1 MNRQSSLIKLYYSV
15 TYKHTWYLHSIS
27 DHCWWSVVWYMVLP
41 YIVNV
46 HSPSCIEYIM
56 VLFMVK
62 VLRESETQNCDSRF
76 LYSKVR
82 SPPCFCSVLIS
93 PWRIYT
99 YVLSVRYLVFVMW
112 SHEILKPNNV
122 VFLWQYDLN
131 HIYILKEIY
140 SSQNTH
146 DIFTQHLHTAYMINF
161 VHF

>member
-27 DHCWWSVVWYMVLP
+27 DHYWWSVVWYMLLH

-46 HSPSCIEYIM
+46 HSPSYIEYIM

-62 VLRESETQNCDSRF
+62 VLRESETQNCDNRF

-93 PWRIYT
+93 LWYAHMFCQSDT
-99 YVLSVRYLVFVMW
+99 SCLS
-112 SHEILKPNNV
+112 PNNV

-140 SSQNTH
+140 SSHNTH
-146 DIFTQHLHTAYMINF
+146 DIYTQHLHYSIYTTAYMINF